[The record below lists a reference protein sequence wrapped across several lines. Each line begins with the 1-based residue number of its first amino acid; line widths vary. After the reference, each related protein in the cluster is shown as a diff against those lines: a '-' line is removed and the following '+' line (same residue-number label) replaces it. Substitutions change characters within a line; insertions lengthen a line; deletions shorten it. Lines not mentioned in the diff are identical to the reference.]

1 MIPFSYSIFDF
12 FAQKV
17 KHTEI
22 YRKAES
28 RAVTRVRMIRFVES
42 FKQMFKVGRINFRGI
57 ADNKLI
63 AILFRYF
70 EIGRRIARR
79 RKDLGLKQT
88 EVCERA
94 GINDKYLS
102 CIERA
107 ASIPS
112 LDVVMRLSFALDC
125 TPDEFLVG
133 SVKYDDE
140 QWRDVAGLLRNMN
153 IKKLDLAKSFLL
165 WLNDQEI

>member
-1 MIPFSYSIFDF
+1 MCQVDYSPFELFRLHDPVCKITFNG
-12 FAQKV
+12 
-17 KHTEI
+17 
-22 YRKAES
+22 
-28 RAVTRVRMIRFVES
+28 
-42 FKQMFKVGRINFRGI
+42 QMFMEL
-57 ADNKLI
+57 D
-63 AILFRYF
+63 YF
-70 EIGRRIARR
+70 EIGKRIARR

-133 SVKYDDE
+133 SVKYDDA
-140 QWRDVAGLLRNMN
+140 QWRDVAELLRNMN
-153 IKKLDLAKSFLL
+153 TKKLDLAKNFLL
-165 WLNDQEI
+165 WLNKQEL

>member
-1 MIPFSYSIFDF
+1 MELD
-12 FAQKV
+12 
-17 KHTEI
+17 
-22 YRKAES
+22 
-28 RAVTRVRMIRFVES
+28 
-42 FKQMFKVGRINFRGI
+42 
-57 ADNKLI
+57 
-63 AILFRYF
+63 YF
-70 EIGRRIARR
+70 EIGKRIAHR

-88 EVCERA
+88 KVCERA

-133 SVKYDDE
+133 SVKHDDA
-140 QWRDVAGLLRNMN
+140 QWRDVAELLRNMN
-153 IKKLDLAKSFLL
+153 TKKLDLAKNFLL
-165 WLNDQEI
+165 WRNKQEL

>member
-1 MIPFSYSIFDF
+1 
-12 FAQKV
+12 
-17 KHTEI
+17 
-22 YRKAES
+22 
-28 RAVTRVRMIRFVES
+28 
-42 FKQMFKVGRINFRGI
+42 MFMEL
-57 ADNKLI
+57 D
-63 AILFRYF
+63 YF

-88 EVCERA
+88 EVC
-94 GINDKYLS
+94 
-102 CIERA
+102 ERA

>member
-1 MIPFSYSIFDF
+1 
-12 FAQKV
+12 
-17 KHTEI
+17 
-22 YRKAES
+22 
-28 RAVTRVRMIRFVES
+28 
-42 FKQMFKVGRINFRGI
+42 MFMEL
-57 ADNKLI
+57 DYL
-63 AILFRYF
+63 

-133 SVKYDDE
+133 SVKYDNA
-140 QWRDVAGLLRNMN
+140 QWRDVAELLRNMDP
-153 IKKLDLAKSFLL
+153 KKLDLAKSFLL
-165 WLNDQEI
+165 WLTAQEL